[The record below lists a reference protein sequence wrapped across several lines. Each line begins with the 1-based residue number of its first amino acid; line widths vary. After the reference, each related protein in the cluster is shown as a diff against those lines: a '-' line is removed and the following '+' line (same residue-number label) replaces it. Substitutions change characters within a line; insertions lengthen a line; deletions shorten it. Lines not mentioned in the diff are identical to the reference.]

1 MQNGEKA
8 RVVLVA
14 ADEDLLNYLR
24 VALDDTDL
32 ALLYASTKQEAISV
46 IERLKSTIEIAIIE
60 LELSNLEGWD
70 LIRRIL
76 FLPEKPLKIIATTST
91 FSEGF
96 YGKIKAIGVDAV
108 VPRDIPPEVWRKTV
122 KALLVKNKN
131 TL

>member
-108 VPRDIPPEVWRKTV
+108 VPRDIPPEAWRKTV

-131 TL
+131 TF

>member
-96 YGKIKAIGVDAV
+96 YGKIKAIGVDSV

>member
-108 VPRDIPPEVWRKTV
+108 VPRDIPPEAWRKTV